1 MSSIQ
6 AHELKPYII
15 QALDDGSSLSV
26 RWIYRRLQIMGVKT
40 TTYTIRVSCKLLID
54 DGKLEIEG
62 RYSNKNEYRLVAA

>member
-1 MSSIQ
+1 MASIKT
-6 AHELKPYII
+6 HELKPYIV